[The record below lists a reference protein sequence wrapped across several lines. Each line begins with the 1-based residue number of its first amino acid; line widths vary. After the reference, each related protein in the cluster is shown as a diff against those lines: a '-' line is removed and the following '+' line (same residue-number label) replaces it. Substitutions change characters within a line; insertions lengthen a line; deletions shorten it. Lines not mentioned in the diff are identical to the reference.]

1 MIKKFISCA
10 VAFVAIAGLAASA
23 NAQTAV
29 AKYDPVTGNI
39 KLNLSSNIAVAGF
52 EAQGSLEFNAA
63 ASGQLGAI
71 APAQKDA
78 KVLAY
83 FSATGLAQGDY
94 TILNILPT
102 NLVPTKVGEEFH
114 LTQLGFSY
122 TPVGAPSIIAPVL
135 VDVAVIP
142 EPATLAMA
150 GLGMIGVVATM
161 RRRK

>member
-29 AKYDPVTGNI
+29 AKYDPLTGNI

-52 EAQGSLEFNAA
+52 EAQGALEFNAA

-94 TILNILPT
+94 TILGILPM
-102 NLVPTKVGEEFH
+102 NLVPTKVGAEYH
-114 LTQLGFSY
+114 LTQLGFSF
-122 TPVGAPSIIAPVL
+122 TPVGAPSVISPVL
-135 VDVAVIP
+135 VDFVP